1 MNIDR
6 EIRKLQR
13 QVSELTATVE
23 KLLETKNLEHKNNR
37 MTVTEF
43 AKAVGCSKS
52 TVLNR
57 INRGIYAAEREGKL
71 WYLPAPGANKGL

>member
-1 MNIDR
+1 MNTDK

-13 QVSELTATVE
+13 QVSELTALVE
-23 KLLETKNLEHKNNR
+23 RLLETKESEAKNNR

-52 TVLNR
+52 TVLSR
-57 INRGIYAAEREGKL
+57 IEKGIYAAEKHGKL
-71 WYLPAPGANKGL
+71 WFLQAPTGK

>member
-1 MNIDR
+1 MNADR

-13 QVSELTATVE
+13 QVSELSAMVE
-23 KLLETKNLEHKNNR
+23 QLLEAKNFERKNNR

-71 WYLPAPGANKGL
+71 WYLPAPSSAK